1 MILYE
6 SNMKLVR
13 IYDGLTMKLEK
24 DIHCVGVIL
33 AVEFCPNK
41 NSIAVS
47 LSDRTIKFY
56 DPINPTDKILQNLHV
71 PST

>member
-1 MILYE
+1 
-6 SNMKLVR
+6 MKLVR